1 MFLQEYE
8 KIRMIGKGAF
18 ASVFKVRHAKL
29 GYVRALKVCDS
40 FIEDENDRAWQTFL
54 AECKVLLR
62 IGNGSHPNIV
72 KIFQPRLIDNHAVV
86 EMDCVEGDSLHSYI
100 KQNQFIPIEEFYRFA
115 KQIISALAY
124 CHVDVY
130 KFLMNPL
137 DDKLE
142 IDPNDGRKYIV
153 SPEKE
158 KELIKKYGVVHND
171 LHSGN
176 IIRRDY
182 DGQYI
187 LLDFGLAI
195 QDSHC
200 VKSSSR
206 FDGAIEYCSPEK
218 LENGTISTQS
228 DVYALGIL
236 LYEMLTGRVPF
247 PYSNEDGS
255 TPESARSRVYLQHLQ
270 DTPPSIFELRK
281 QAFEATH
288 PGETYTQD
296 YPEQLEAMIMK
307 CLAKSPE
314 DRFRNAKELNVAFN
328 KLMEDNSSDSSM
340 SELNKIKE
348 EMAEL
353 RSQLQAEKGKI
364 KPGSETAIPNQR
376 FTKETSEAKNTG
388 KATWTI
394 QEKANNQEKV
404 DKEKVNKKHYYRI
417 ILWTVGLIIGGHLV
431 RCVFTY
437 YHNVQFNENLTV
449 AEDTIPIVMEKN
461 TEPKHINDFEW
472 VDLGLSVL
480 WATCNVGANSPEEPG
495 SYVAWGDTCT
505 KSVYSESTCKTYKKN
520 IGDISGNKVYD
531 VAALI
536 EGSSRMPSLSEY
548 QELLRECE
556 WTWNNYNGVDGY
568 FVKSRH
574 NGNHIFLPITGYIEG
589 CELIA
594 GDTSGYYWTST
605 PNREKNTES
614 FFLVFCKGEGQWCS
628 SVTDSKPEG
637 MCVRPVKNP

>member
-29 GYVRALKVCDS
+29 GYVRALKVCDN

-54 AECKVLLR
+54 SECKVLLR

-72 KIFQPRLIDNHAVV
+72 KIFQPRLIDNHALV

-100 KQNQFIPIEEFYRFA
+100 KQNQFIPIEEFTEFA

-130 KFLMNPL
+130 KFLMSPIE
-137 DDKLE
+137 DKLE

-153 SPEKE
+153 SAEKE

-247 PYSNEDGS
+247 PYSNGDGS

-270 DTPPSIFELRK
+270 ETPPSIFELRK

-288 PGETYTQD
+288 PGEIYTQD
-296 YPEQLEAMIMK
+296 YSDQLEAIIMK
-307 CLAKSPE
+307 CLAKKPE
-314 DRFRNAKELNVAFN
+314 ERFKNAKELYIALTALTDKNISQSNNHFDVNDSQELKQQLDKLFEEWSKEKDAKQNGSSNVNTVKNQQGTPPNEKSSIRKWKITTVVLFIVLIISSSILGYAVYDMKKVADYYYN
-328 KLMEDNSSDSSM
+328 IHDNLLNNINNHEVLVDGYRVNADWDGNLVSD
-340 SELNKIKE
+340 
-348 EMAEL
+348 
-353 RSQLQAEKGKI
+353 
-364 KPGSETAIPNQR
+364 TIPYY
-376 FTKETSEAKNTG
+376 TDY
-388 KATWTI
+388 
-394 QEKANNQEKV
+394 EKA
-404 DKEKVNKKHYYRI
+404 I
-417 ILWTVGLIIGGHLV
+417 IDSI
-431 RCVFTY
+431 TY
-437 YHNVQFNENLTV
+437 YHN
-449 AEDTIPIVMEKN
+449 
-461 TEPKHINDFEW
+461 
-472 VDLGLSVL
+472 
-480 WATCNVGANSPEEPG
+480 
-495 SYVAWGDTCT
+495 
-505 KSVYSESTCKTYKKN
+505 
-520 IGDISGNKVYD
+520 
-531 VAALI
+531 
-536 EGSSRMPSLSEY
+536 
-548 QELLRECE
+548 
-556 WTWNNYNGVDGY
+556 
-568 FVKSRH
+568 
-574 NGNHIFLPITGYIEG
+574 NH
-589 CELIA
+589 
-594 GDTSGYYWTST
+594 
-605 PNREKNTES
+605 
-614 FFLVFCKGEGQWCS
+614 
-628 SVTDSKPEG
+628 
-637 MCVRPVKNP
+637 

>member
-54 AECKVLLR
+54 SECKVLLR

-130 KFLMNPL
+130 KFLMNPV

-255 TPESARSRVYLQHLQ
+255 TPESARSRVYQQHLQ
-270 DTPPSIFELRK
+270 ETPPSIFELRK

-296 YPEQLEAMIMK
+296 YPEPLEAMIMK
-307 CLAKSPE
+307 CLAKKPE
-314 DRFRNAKELNVAFN
+314 ERFMNAKELYNAFE
-328 KLMEDNSSDSSM
+328 KCFDSS
-340 SELNKIKE
+340 N
-348 EMAEL
+348 
-353 RSQLQAEKGKI
+353 R
-364 KPGSETAIPNQR
+364 
-376 FTKETSEAKNTG
+376 TKETSSESIPNETPAYV
-388 KATWTI
+388 KAMMVELRTLK
-394 QEKANNQEKV
+394 QEIESIRTESIHDVSQN
-404 DKEKVNKKHYYRI
+404 NKKTFSGTINTQSTDVYASNTKHKVLNWLHTDLNWLWCLILCTTVITCSSSAFLYDWQLIDDLGFHNLEGYVACCATCVGVSCI
-417 ILWTVGLIIGGHLV
+417 ILLWLFKKKSMFLISFITSLWIIANTCSICIMRSSDIPHFILAAGLCL
-431 RCVFTY
+431 
-437 YHNVQFNENLTV
+437 
-449 AEDTIPIVMEKN
+449 
-461 TEPKHINDFEW
+461 
-472 VDLGLSVL
+472 LGLCLVIYF
-480 WATCNVGANSPEEPG
+480 NR
-495 SYVAWGDTCT
+495 
-505 KSVYSESTCKTYKKN
+505 KK
-520 IGDISGNKVYD
+520 
-531 VAALI
+531 
-536 EGSSRMPSLSEY
+536 
-548 QELLRECE
+548 Q
-556 WTWNNYNGVDGY
+556 
-568 FVKSRH
+568 
-574 NGNHIFLPITGYIEG
+574 
-589 CELIA
+589 
-594 GDTSGYYWTST
+594 
-605 PNREKNTES
+605 
-614 FFLVFCKGEGQWCS
+614 
-628 SVTDSKPEG
+628 
-637 MCVRPVKNP
+637 

>member
-54 AECKVLLR
+54 SECKVLLR

-86 EMDCVEGDSLHSYI
+86 EMDCVEGESLHSYI

-115 KQIISALAY
+115 KQIIGALAY

-137 DDKLE
+137 EDKLE

-228 DVYALGIL
+228 DIYALGIL

-247 PYSNEDGS
+247 PYSNGDGS
-255 TPESARSRVYLQHLQ
+255 TPESARSRVYQQHLHE
-270 DTPPSIFELRK
+270 TPPPIFEFRK

-296 YPEQLEAMIMK
+296 YPEQLEAIIMK
-307 CLAKSPE
+307 CLAKKPE
-314 DRFRNAKELNVAFN
+314 DRFKNAKELSAAFN
-328 KLMEDNSSDSSM
+328 KLMENNSSNSSM
-340 SELNKIKE
+340 SDLNKIKE
-348 EMAEL
+348 EMEEL
-353 RSQLQAEKGKI
+353 RSQLQNENDEKNKLLI
-364 KPGSETAIPNQR
+364 ALDR
-376 FTKETSEAKNTG
+376 FQHQPHEKVKLWRKFAPSIISLLTICFLSYIAWDKND
-388 KATWTI
+388 
-394 QEKANNQEKV
+394 KANYFSSRYIAACDIIKQNGLSPDVWVNGEKEV
-404 DKEKVNKKHYYRI
+404 FEGKDTSVVVKKDSVLMYEIDRLEFENKKLRQQ
-417 ILWTVGLIIGGHLV
+417 L
-431 RCVFTY
+431 
-437 YHNVQFNENLTV
+437 
-449 AEDTIPIVMEKN
+449 EK
-461 TEPKHINDFEW
+461 
-472 VDLGLSVL
+472 
-480 WATCNVGANSPEEPG
+480 
-495 SYVAWGDTCT
+495 
-505 KSVYSESTCKTYKKN
+505 KTAQSKN
-520 IGDISGNKVYD
+520 
-531 VAALI
+531 
-536 EGSSRMPSLSEY
+536 EY
-548 QELLRECE
+548 QTLPDVQNELNRLRHRNKELE
-556 WTWNNYNGVDGY
+556 DI
-568 FVKSRH
+568 VKR
-574 NGNHIFLPITGYIEG
+574 Y
-589 CELIA
+589 
-594 GDTSGYYWTST
+594 
-605 PNREKNTES
+605 K
-614 FFLVFCKGEGQWCS
+614 
-628 SVTDSKPEG
+628 DSL
-637 MCVRPVKNP
+637 

>member
-54 AECKVLLR
+54 SECKVLLR
-62 IGNGSHPNIV
+62 IGNGCHPNIV

-115 KQIISALAY
+115 KQIIGALAY

-130 KFLMNPL
+130 KFLMNPV

-236 LYEMLTGRVPF
+236 LYEVLTGRVPF
-247 PYSNEDGS
+247 PYSNGDGS
-255 TPESARSRVYLQHLQ
+255 TPESARSRVYQQHLQ
-270 DTPPSIFELRK
+270 ETPPSIFELRK

-296 YPEQLEAMIMK
+296 YPEQLEGMIMK
-307 CLAKSPE
+307 CLAKKPE
-314 DRFRNAKELNVAFN
+314 DRFRNAKELYIALTARTDKNISQSNNNFDVN
-328 KLMEDNSSDSSM
+328 DSQELKQQLDKLFEEWSKEKDAIQNSSSNVNTVKNQQGTPPNVKSSIRKW
-340 SELNKIKE
+340 KI
-348 EMAEL
+348 
-353 RSQLQAEKGKI
+353 
-364 KPGSETAIPNQR
+364 T
-376 FTKETSEAKNTG
+376 
-388 KATWTI
+388 
-394 QEKANNQEKV
+394 
-404 DKEKVNKKHYYRI
+404 
-417 ILWTVGLIIGGHLV
+417 TVVLFIVLIISSSILGYAV
-431 RCVFTY
+431 YDMKKVADY
-437 YHNVQFNENLTV
+437 YYNIHENLY
-449 AEDTIPIVMEKN
+449 N
-461 TEPKHINDFEW
+461 NINDHE
-472 VDLGLSVL
+472 VL
-480 WATCNVGANSPEEPG
+480 
-495 SYVAWGDTCT
+495 
-505 KSVYSESTCKTYKKN
+505 
-520 IGDISGNKVYD
+520 
-531 VAALI
+531 
-536 EGSSRMPSLSEY
+536 
-548 QELLRECE
+548 
-556 WTWNNYNGVDGY
+556 VDGY
-568 FVKSRH
+568 RVTANWDGSLLSAKRPYYTDYEKAIIDSIRLQP
-574 NGNHIFLPITGYIEG
+574 LP
-589 CELIA
+589 
-594 GDTSGYYWTST
+594 
-605 PNREKNTES
+605 
-614 FFLVFCKGEGQWCS
+614 Q
-628 SVTDSKPEG
+628 
-637 MCVRPVKNP
+637 

>member
-1 MFLQEYE
+1 MTFLQEYE

-54 AECKVLLR
+54 SECKVLLR

-72 KIFQPRLIDNHAVV
+72 KIFLPRLIDNHAVV

-100 KQNQFIPIEEFYRFA
+100 KQNLFIPIEEFYRFA
-115 KQIISALAY
+115 KQIIGALAY

-137 DDKLE
+137 EDKLE

-236 LYEMLTGRVPF
+236 LYEVLTGRVPF
-247 PYSNEDGS
+247 PYSNGDGS
-255 TPESARSRVYLQHLQ
+255 TPESARSRVYQQHLHE
-270 DTPPSIFELRK
+270 TPPPVFEFRK

-296 YPEQLEAMIMK
+296 YPEQLEAIIMK
-307 CLAKSPE
+307 CLAKKPE
-314 DRFRNAKELNVAFN
+314 ERFKNAKELLNVLERALDSFDPIK
-328 KLMEDNSSDSSM
+328 KL
-340 SELNKIKE
+340 E
-348 EMAEL
+348 ETNVKL
-353 RSQLQAEKGKI
+353 SNQLDLVYQRINDIEEGKI
-364 KPGSETAIPNQR
+364 KIQSTLEEERKKYNDLQRDTARHVNYWKKCAIIFPIVIGIALFATAFIIGKNISTSNVYNTSHANRVLLTDTVFSKDGNTQIIRETVRDTVIINHRDTVKIEVPRTITSTQ
-376 FTKETSEAKNTG
+376 TKVEYRTSPEIQNELKRLKAENSKNTAEVNRL
-388 KATWTI
+388 KSQI
-394 QEKANNQEKV
+394 QEK
-404 DKEKVNKKHYYRI
+404 DR
-417 ILWTVGLIIGGHLV
+417 
-431 RCVFTY
+431 
-437 YHNVQFNENLTV
+437 
-449 AEDTIPIVMEKN
+449 
-461 TEPKHINDFEW
+461 HI
-472 VDLGLSVL
+472 
-480 WATCNVGANSPEEPG
+480 
-495 SYVAWGDTCT
+495 
-505 KSVYSESTCKTYKKN
+505 K
-520 IGDISGNKVYD
+520 
-531 VAALI
+531 ALKD
-536 EGSSRMPSLSEY
+536 
-548 QELLRECE
+548 EL
-556 WTWNNYNGVDGY
+556 
-568 FVKSRH
+568 FK
-574 NGNHIFLPITGYIEG
+574 
-589 CELIA
+589 
-594 GDTSGYYWTST
+594 
-605 PNREKNTES
+605 
-614 FFLVFCKGEGQWCS
+614 
-628 SVTDSKPEG
+628 
-637 MCVRPVKNP
+637 

>member
-1 MFLQEYE
+1 MTFLQEYE

-54 AECKVLLR
+54 SECKVLLR

-130 KFLMNPL
+130 KFLMNPV

-236 LYEMLTGRVPF
+236 LYEVLTGRVPF
-247 PYSNEDGS
+247 PYSNGDGS

-296 YPEQLEAMIMK
+296 YSDQLEAMIMK

-314 DRFRNAKELNVAFN
+314 ERFRNAKELYIALTALTDKNISQSNNHFDVNDSQELKQQLDKLFEEWSKEKDAKQNGSSNVNTVKNQQGTPPNEKSSIRKWKITTVVLFIVLIISSSILGYAVYDMKKVADYYYN
-328 KLMEDNSSDSSM
+328 IHDNLYNNINNHEVLVDGYRVNANWDGNLVSD
-340 SELNKIKE
+340 
-348 EMAEL
+348 
-353 RSQLQAEKGKI
+353 
-364 KPGSETAIPNQR
+364 TIPYY
-376 FTKETSEAKNTG
+376 TDY
-388 KATWTI
+388 
-394 QEKANNQEKV
+394 EKA
-404 DKEKVNKKHYYRI
+404 I
-417 ILWTVGLIIGGHLV
+417 IDSI
-431 RCVFTY
+431 TY
-437 YHNVQFNENLTV
+437 YHN
-449 AEDTIPIVMEKN
+449 
-461 TEPKHINDFEW
+461 
-472 VDLGLSVL
+472 
-480 WATCNVGANSPEEPG
+480 
-495 SYVAWGDTCT
+495 
-505 KSVYSESTCKTYKKN
+505 
-520 IGDISGNKVYD
+520 
-531 VAALI
+531 
-536 EGSSRMPSLSEY
+536 
-548 QELLRECE
+548 
-556 WTWNNYNGVDGY
+556 
-568 FVKSRH
+568 
-574 NGNHIFLPITGYIEG
+574 NH
-589 CELIA
+589 
-594 GDTSGYYWTST
+594 
-605 PNREKNTES
+605 
-614 FFLVFCKGEGQWCS
+614 
-628 SVTDSKPEG
+628 
-637 MCVRPVKNP
+637 

>member
-54 AECKVLLR
+54 SECKVLLR

-86 EMDCVEGDSLHSYI
+86 EMDCVEGDPLHSYI
-100 KQNQFIPIEEFYRFA
+100 KQNQFVPIEEFYRFA

-130 KFLMNPL
+130 KFLMNPV

-176 IIRRDY
+176 IIRKDY

-247 PYSNEDGS
+247 PYSNGDGS

-288 PGETYTQD
+288 LGEIYTQD
-296 YPEQLEAMIMK
+296 YSDQLEAIIMK
-307 CLAKSPE
+307 CLAKKPE
-314 DRFRNAKELNVAFN
+314 ERFKNAKKLYNAFE
-328 KLMEDNSSDSSM
+328 KCFDSS
-340 SELNKIKE
+340 N
-348 EMAEL
+348 
-353 RSQLQAEKGKI
+353 R
-364 KPGSETAIPNQR
+364 
-376 FTKETSEAKNTG
+376 TKETSSESILNETPAYVKAMMEELRTLKQEIESIRTESIHDVSQNNKRSIDETINTQSTDVNASNTKHKVLNWLHTDLNWLWCLILCTTVITCG
-388 KATWTI
+388 SSAFNYVLKGYDLEGFVASCATCVGVSCVILLWLFKFKSKTLI
-394 QEKANNQEKV
+394 SFIVFLWIIANTCSFIM
-404 DKEKVNKKHYYRI
+404 HSAFIR
-417 ILWTVGLIIGGHLV
+417 LFTLPAGLCL
-431 RCVFTY
+431 
-437 YHNVQFNENLTV
+437 
-449 AEDTIPIVMEKN
+449 
-461 TEPKHINDFEW
+461 
-472 VDLGLSVL
+472 LGLCL
-480 WATCNVGANSPEEPG
+480 AIYFNR
-495 SYVAWGDTCT
+495 
-505 KSVYSESTCKTYKKN
+505 KK
-520 IGDISGNKVYD
+520 
-531 VAALI
+531 
-536 EGSSRMPSLSEY
+536 
-548 QELLRECE
+548 Q
-556 WTWNNYNGVDGY
+556 
-568 FVKSRH
+568 
-574 NGNHIFLPITGYIEG
+574 
-589 CELIA
+589 
-594 GDTSGYYWTST
+594 
-605 PNREKNTES
+605 
-614 FFLVFCKGEGQWCS
+614 
-628 SVTDSKPEG
+628 
-637 MCVRPVKNP
+637 